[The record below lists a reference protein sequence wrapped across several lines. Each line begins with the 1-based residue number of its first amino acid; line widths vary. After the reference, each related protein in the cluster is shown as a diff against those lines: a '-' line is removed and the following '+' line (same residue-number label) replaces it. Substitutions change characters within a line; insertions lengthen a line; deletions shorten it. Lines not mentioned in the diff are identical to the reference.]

1 MTPDKKMKGSQALV
15 AALEHEGC
23 DVMFGYPG
31 GVAIPFY
38 DALYDAKN
46 LRHVLV
52 RHEQGAA
59 HAADG
64 YARATGKVGVCTST
78 SGPGAT
84 NLVTGIATAY
94 LDSSPLVAIT
104 WQVRSDLIGT
114 DAFQEADITGITLPI
129 VKHSYLVKSAAELPR
144 VVHEAFHIASTGRP
158 GPVVIDIPVDVALG
172 ELAYH
177 DADTIDLPGYRP
189 TFKGHVKQIRAAAKA
204 INEAQRPVLYLGGG
218 AISSDA
224 APEILRLAELRRV
237 PVATTLMGL
246 GAFPETH
253 ELSMGMLGM
262 HGTVTA
268 NYAVHECDLLINLGA
283 RFDDRVTGKLK
294 AFAPHA
300 KVIHAD
306 VDPAEIGKNV
316 EPLIPIVGDAKHVAA
331 GLVKELEGME
341 WTPERTADWLAR
353 IAARK
358 DEFPLQYEDPKD
370 GKLAA
375 AAGDPGDRP
384 RHQPRRHHLHRCG
397 PAPDVGDPVLHLP
410 VPAPV
415 RELGRPR
422 HHGVRPPGE
431 HRRQDRQPRQD
442 GDRHQ
447 RRRRLPDDR
456 AGAGDR
462 GELRRPRRG
471 LHPQQRLPGHG
482 PPVAGPVL
490 EQALFV
496 HLHRGPAGLQDAG
509 RGVRRGRHA
518 GDREGRDRAG
528 SARSHRLRPAHG
540 HRLPDLGRGE
550 RVPDGAGRQRD
561 HRDDRRPEPQ
571 GTEVMKHTL
580 SILVENKPGV
590 LTRVAGLF
598 ARRGFNIES
607 LAVGLSE
614 DTRFSRITIVID
626 GDEHPVD
633 QVTKQLHK
641 LVNVLKIRDLDPDNA
656 VSAELLLV
664 KVAGDGDKRSE
675 ALQIAE
681 IFKAKIIDVD
691 RRALTLRVVGTNDKV
706 EALLELLQPL
716 GVVEVVRTGTIAIG
730 RGKG

>member
-1 MTPDKKMKGSQALV
+1 MTPDKRLKGSEALV

-23 DVMFGYPG
+23 EVIFGYPG

-94 LDSSPLVAIT
+94 LDSTPLVAIT

-129 VKHSYLVKSAAELPR
+129 VKHSYLVKSAAELPQT
-144 VVHEAFHIASTGRP
+144 VHEAFHIASTGRP

-172 ELAYH
+172 EMAYH
-177 DADTIDLPGYRP
+177 DADTIDLPGYKP
-189 TFKGHVKQIRAAAKA
+189 TFKGHIKQIRAAARA

-218 AISSDA
+218 AIASNA
-224 APEILRLAELRRV
+224 AAEILSLAELRRL
-237 PVATTLMGL
+237 PVATTLMAL

-316 EPLIPIVGDAKHVAA
+316 EPLIPIVGDARHVAA

-341 WTPERTADWLAR
+341 WSPERSAEWLAR

-358 DEFPLQYEDPKD
+358 VEFPLHYEDPKD
-370 GKLAA
+370 GKLA
-375 AAGDPGDRP
+375 PQFVIQEIDRVTG
-384 RHQPRRHHLHRCG
+384 HDAIICT
-397 PAPDVGDPVLHLP
+397 DVGQHQMWATQYYTYTYPRQFISSGGLGTMGFGLPASIGAKIAYPDRTVIDISGDGGFQMTMQELATAVSYNVPVVVCILNNGYLGMVRQWQDLFWNKRYSFTCIEVQP
-410 VPAPV
+410 DFKLLAEAFGAVGMLVTKKDEIEPALREAIGCGRPAVIDFRTSAEENVFPMVPAGQ
-415 RELGRPR
+415 EITEMIG
-422 HHGVRPPGE
+422 GPGAK
-431 HRRQDRQPRQD
+431 
-442 GDRHQ
+442 G
-447 RRRRLPDDR
+447 
-456 AGAGDR
+456 
-462 GELRRPRRG
+462 
-471 LHPQQRLPGHG
+471 
-482 PPVAGPVL
+482 
-490 EQALFV
+490 
-496 HLHRGPAGLQDAG
+496 
-509 RGVRRGRHA
+509 
-518 GDREGRDRAG
+518 
-528 SARSHRLRPAHG
+528 
-540 HRLPDLGRGE
+540 
-550 RVPDGAGRQRD
+550 
-561 HRDDRRPEPQ
+561 
-571 GTEVMKHTL
+571 K
-580 SILVENKPGV
+580 KP
-590 LTRVAGLF
+590 
-598 ARRGFNIES
+598 
-607 LAVGLSE
+607 
-614 DTRFSRITIVID
+614 
-626 GDEHPVD
+626 
-633 QVTKQLHK
+633 
-641 LVNVLKIRDLDPDNA
+641 
-656 VSAELLLV
+656 
-664 KVAGDGDKRSE
+664 
-675 ALQIAE
+675 
-681 IFKAKIIDVD
+681 
-691 RRALTLRVVGTNDKV
+691 
-706 EALLELLQPL
+706 
-716 GVVEVVRTGTIAIG
+716 
-730 RGKG
+730 

>member
-1 MTPDKKMKGSQALV
+1 MTPDKRLKGSEALV

-23 DVMFGYPG
+23 DVLFGYPG

-94 LDSSPLVAIT
+94 LDSTPLVAIT

-129 VKHSYLVKSAAELPR
+129 VKHSYLVKSAAELPQT
-144 VVHEAFHIASTGRP
+144 VHEAFHIASTGRP

-172 ELAYH
+172 EMAYH
-177 DADTIDLPGYRP
+177 DADTIDLPGYKP
-189 TFKGHVKQIRAAAKA
+189 TFKGHIKQIRAAARA

-218 AISSDA
+218 AIASNA
-224 APEILRLAELRRV
+224 AAEILSLAELRRL
-237 PVATTLMGL
+237 PVATTLMAL

-316 EPLIPIVGDAKHVAA
+316 EPLIPIVGDARHVAA

-341 WTPERTADWLAR
+341 WSPERSAEWLAR

-358 DEFPLQYEDPKD
+358 VEFPLHYEDPKD
-370 GKLAA
+370 GKLA
-375 AAGDPGDRP
+375 PQFVIQEIDRVTG
-384 RHQPRRHHLHRCG
+384 HDAIICT
-397 PAPDVGDPVLHLP
+397 DVGQHQMWATQYYTYTYPRQFISSGGLGTMGFGLPASIGAKIAYPDRTVIDISGDGGFQMTMQELATAVSYNVPVVVCILNNGYLGMVRQWQDLFWNKRYSFTCIEVQP
-410 VPAPV
+410 DFKLLAEAFGAVGMLVTKKDEIEPALREAIGCGRPAVIDFRTSAEENVFPMVPAGQ
-415 RELGRPR
+415 EITEMIG
-422 HHGVRPPGE
+422 GPGAK
-431 HRRQDRQPRQD
+431 
-442 GDRHQ
+442 G
-447 RRRRLPDDR
+447 
-456 AGAGDR
+456 
-462 GELRRPRRG
+462 
-471 LHPQQRLPGHG
+471 
-482 PPVAGPVL
+482 
-490 EQALFV
+490 
-496 HLHRGPAGLQDAG
+496 
-509 RGVRRGRHA
+509 
-518 GDREGRDRAG
+518 
-528 SARSHRLRPAHG
+528 
-540 HRLPDLGRGE
+540 
-550 RVPDGAGRQRD
+550 
-561 HRDDRRPEPQ
+561 
-571 GTEVMKHTL
+571 K
-580 SILVENKPGV
+580 KP
-590 LTRVAGLF
+590 
-598 ARRGFNIES
+598 
-607 LAVGLSE
+607 
-614 DTRFSRITIVID
+614 
-626 GDEHPVD
+626 
-633 QVTKQLHK
+633 
-641 LVNVLKIRDLDPDNA
+641 
-656 VSAELLLV
+656 
-664 KVAGDGDKRSE
+664 
-675 ALQIAE
+675 
-681 IFKAKIIDVD
+681 
-691 RRALTLRVVGTNDKV
+691 
-706 EALLELLQPL
+706 
-716 GVVEVVRTGTIAIG
+716 
-730 RGKG
+730 